1 MYVNG
6 AGIGI
11 IMEIHIQ
18 KLLRIIR
25 LVLKKDLIV
34 LDVEDVML
42 TLLSVKLVP
51 ETAGFHFMD
60 LAV

>member
-1 MYVNG
+1 MNG

-11 IMEIHIQ
+11 FIKIHIR

-25 LVLKKDLIV
+25 LVLKKDIIV
-34 LDVEDVML
+34 LDVEEIME
-42 TLLSVKLVP
+42 TIFCVKLVP
-51 ETAGFHFMD
+51 ETAGFHFKD